1 MAIGSYGTIR
11 PSDVSPEDVQI
22 ILNYTPTR
30 DITDN
35 FVLTQLD
42 AQSILKP
49 YFNNTE
55 TGGNAGVEVLGGLY
69 NLTLPANTFNA
80 VGIYTLY
87 IRPAQIRTIITD
99 CGVLSALPNV
109 KGIVI
114 DISNVPEQY
123 QNKFVAQG
131 LTGFRVEY
139 LNPDGSKIPNFFRII
154 TSAFFCEP
162 VITNEVNVTQKSIR
176 YRYVDGD
183 SNLIFLTLSPSS
195 SPTNKP
201 NATPFIGQPNQS
213 IIITNTFFNPLTLEI
228 EMVEYDISSLA
239 IALYGNQTKS
249 IDDGIYTIYDAENN
263 IYRQYNLYEIR
274 DQFNALLYEV
284 RQSRGPNIDFSK
296 NFTNITG

>member
-1 MAIGSYGTIR
+1 VRG
-11 PSDVSPEDVQI
+11 SDVSPEDVQI

-69 NLTLPANTFNA
+69 NLTLPADTFNA

-114 DISNVPEQY
+114 DISNVPAQY

-284 RQSRGPNIDFSK
+284 RQSRGTNIDFSK

>member
-69 NLTLPANTFNA
+69 NLTLPADTFNA

-284 RQSRGPNIDFSK
+284 RQSRGTNIDFSK